1 MTIVCGTDFSEGAIG
16 AGRVAAAIARRLGEP
31 LELVHGVDELG
42 AELVAGGPE
51 DAVYD
56 VLRLTA
62 RRQAEALAAEYGV
75 PVEATV
81 RAGHRDAV
89 VTDVARERAAR
100 LVVVSS
106 LGQRK
111 QHRWLLGSVAER
123 IAQASPA
130 PVLVVRAPAVI
141 EAWARGERTL
151 HVLVAVEPTPTSRV
165 ALAWACALGQVG
177 PCDLDVVQLVSPARE
192 HERLG
197 VVVPAP
203 GEPMRPEVE
212 DLLVRDLEAWAG
224 PVDAG
229 GRASLRVSP
238 AQGRAEV
245 QLSALASTLHADLVV
260 VGSHRRAGVARLW
273 HGSVSRGVL
282 HLADTNVACI
292 PRGEAAEHLVSYR
305 RVLVATDFS
314 ALANRA
320 VPYAYAL
327 VGPGGVVHLVHV
339 QAGAA
344 GESGEEAQRRLRAL
358 VPADAVSRG
367 VETVV
372 EVSPEPDAAAGIVH
386 LAHRIGVD
394 ATCMATHG
402 RSPLAGAVLGSQ
414 AQAVV
419 QRASRP
425 VLLIPPEPE

>member
-31 LELVHGVDELG
+31 LELVHGIDELG

-75 PVEATV
+75 PVEATA

-89 VTDVARERAAR
+89 VTDVARE
-100 LVVVSS
+100 
-106 LGQRK
+106 
-111 QHRWLLGSVAER
+111 
-123 IAQASPA
+123 
-130 PVLVVRAPAVI
+130 
-141 EAWARGERTL
+141 
-151 HVLVAVEPTPTSRV
+151 
-165 ALAWACALGQVG
+165 
-177 PCDLDVVQLVSPARE
+177 

-197 VVVPAP
+197 LVVPAP
-203 GEPMRPEVE
+203 GEPLHPEVE
-212 DLLVRDLEAWAG
+212 ELLVRDLEAWAG

-245 QLSALASTLHADLVV
+245 QLSALATTLHADLVV
-260 VGSHRRAGVARLW
+260 VGNHRRAGVARLW

-282 HLADTNVACI
+282 HLADTNVACV
-292 PRGEAAEHLVSYR
+292 PGGEAAERPVSYR
-305 RVLVATDFS
+305 RVLAATDFS

-339 QAGAA
+339 QAGGA

-358 VPADAVSRG
+358 VPADAAARG

-386 LAHRIGVD
+386 LAHRLGVD
-394 ATCMATHG
+394 AICMATHG

-425 VLLIPPEPE
+425 VLLIPPEPG